1 MSIDI
6 TLSGVNVDAQST
18 VQAPKLPAWDVPS
31 RMAFHIVYDVKNGP
45 KRPAIRRPYKDTS
58 RPANPRRD
66 FQLHETRQ
74 VLDDLMPAGCAYGI
88 VTFEAGG
95 SKVQRKEMRKTA
107 EWLTLRTRSWEDR
120 ESGQR
125 KYRTEVVV
133 LEVSLLSPAITS
145 NGASEPTHYDTGS
158 DHAPQ
163 EFSGQQEIALDEVPY

>member
-1 MSIDI
+1 VEENSMGKCVNKV
-6 TLSGVNVDAQST
+6 TLMGHVGKDPQVHILPSGTLVNLSLATSDSF
-18 VQAPKLPAWDVPS
+18 KDS
-31 RMAFHIVYDVKNGP
+31 RGEWQEHTEWHNLVGYQRIGEILRDYVRKG
-45 KRPAIRRPYKDTS
+45 S
-58 RPANPRRD
+58 RIYV
-66 FQLHETRQ
+66 E
-74 VLDDLMPAGCAYGI
+74 G
-88 VTFEAGG
+88 
-95 SKVQRKEMRKTA
+95 
-107 EWLTLRTRSWEDR
+107 TLRTRSWEHR